1 MINLS
6 DAMAAKFRNLI
17 SSHTSSVLRNIN
29 QDFNT
34 TNRSIAAQLRVR
46 ISGDKCRVYFQGPAR
61 TVAEECGDLGK
72 FIQAFPV
79 DDHIVG
85 VDSLEKGKIN
95 YLVNSRI
102 FCEQVVKT
110 ALNRPPDY
118 QWTKNALFPE
128 HCQNILVE
136 FSSPNIAKPFHIGHL
151 RSTIIGNFVANIQAE
166 VGHSVT
172 RLNYLGDWGSQFG
185 LLLAGVETAGLQH
198 QELRT
203 LDLGK
208 LLSIYIEANTRAETD
223 EGFSAAAQTAFK
235 DLESGDQTK
244 LGIWKHCRDVTIEEL
259 KQNYR
264 TLNVHFDHYHG
275 ESMYGSAECSDVMA
289 LLASKQLLQVT
300 GDGRTVVPL
309 DRTNVTVK
317 KSDGSSLYIS
327 RDIAAALD
335 RKSKFSFDKMYYVVD
350 NSQGTHFNNLFEI
363 LRRLGCAWAGDCS
376 HVKFGKVLGMSTR
389 RGQLVLMSDILEEAT
404 ARMLEGQERS
414 ANTRVQGEERR
425 QVAAGLGVSALV
437 VGDLAQ
443 RRTKDYEFSWE
454 RALSAAGDTGVRL
467 QYTHARLCSLRD
479 KCRHLDPG
487 AADTPCGA
495 RLTEAAALELAVAV
509 ARYDEVLS
517 SSYRQ
522 LEAHQL
528 VGYLFQ
534 LSSAASRA
542 LQQLPV
548 LAAADPDTAAAR
560 LQLFT
565 AARRTLADGL
575 RILGITPLDKI

>member
-1 MINLS
+1 M
-6 DAMAAKFRNLI
+6 
-17 SSHTSSVLRNIN
+17 
-29 QDFNT
+29 
-34 TNRSIAAQLRVR
+34 
-46 ISGDKCRVYFQGPAR
+46 
-61 TVAEECGDLGK
+61 
-72 FIQAFPV
+72 
-79 DDHIVG
+79 
-85 VDSLEKGKIN
+85 
-95 YLVNSRI
+95 
-102 FCEQVVKT
+102 
-110 ALNRPPDY
+110 
-118 QWTKNALFPE
+118 
-128 HCQNILVE
+128 
-136 FSSPNIAKPFHIGHL
+136 
-151 RSTIIGNFVANIQAE
+151 
-166 VGHSVT
+166 
-172 RLNYLGDWGSQFG
+172 
-185 LLLAGVETAGLQH
+185 
-198 QELRT
+198 
-203 LDLGK
+203 
-208 LLSIYIEANTRAETD
+208 
-223 EGFSAAAQTAFK
+223 
-235 DLESGDQTK
+235 
-244 LGIWKHCRDVTIEEL
+244 
-259 KQNYR
+259 YR
-264 TLNVHFDHYHG
+264 
-275 ESMYGSAECSDVMA
+275 SAECGDVMA
-289 LLASKQLLQVT
+289 LLDSKQLLQVT
-300 GDGRTVVPL
+300 ADGRTVVPL

-335 RKSKFSFDKMYYVVD
+335 RKTKFSFDKLYYVVD

-363 LRRLGCAWAGDCS
+363 LRRLGCAWAGDCH

-404 ARMLEGQERS
+404 ARMLDGQERS

-479 KCRHLDPG
+479 KCRHLDLG
-487 AADTPCGA
+487 ATDTQCGA